1 MTISCGGGGGL
12 RAASSAMSFADK
24 SAKQL
29 ALRREYRPNF
39 PRNFANTQIA
49 SDVPMKSPMR
59 SRRGSEREAGEF
71 IDQASA
77 RSCRRSPLS
86 CICRRTAITVR
97 YGGELAR
104 DVCTGD
110 CNTNRDPGG
119 NRRGHRRCRGP
130 YQLGMGDR
138 LHRRNRRDFRFA
150 ADRRVD
156 PWNVWRMRPSHERP

>member
-1 MTISCGGGGGL
+1 MTISRGGGRL
-12 RAASSAMSFADK
+12 RVASSAMSFADK

-39 PRNFANTQIA
+39 PRNFANTQIP

-59 SRRGSEREAGEF
+59 SRRGCEREAGEF
-71 IDQASA
+71 IDQASS
-77 RSCRRSPLS
+77 RRCRRSLSS
-86 CICRRTAITVR
+86 CICRRTAIAVR
-97 YGGELAR
+97 YGREFAR

-110 CNTNRDPGG
+110 CNTDRDP
-119 NRRGHRRCRGP
+119 RRDRSRDRRCRGP

-156 PWNVWRMRPSHERP
+156 PWNVWCMRPSYERP